1 MRRSSFTNKDAAQLR
16 TSCDVKALIVP
27 EIVYVT
33 RELLRGS
40 HTRIDL
46 LYTMSEIPHPHPE
59 GRKVRSDVSR
69 TANWLSWS
77 ARRRPSGYAGHASI
91 AYAWLRH
98 A

>member
-1 MRRSSFTNKDAAQLR
+1 MIERRNVL
-16 TSCDVKALIVP
+16 
-27 EIVYVT
+27 EIMNGP
-33 RELLRGS
+33 RELLRRIQ
-40 HTRIDL
+40 TRINL